1 MVAFFLITLFSL
13 VLGLWLVFALSSV
26 SRIRRR
32 AAKALENYRAAVNEL
47 NSHSSSFGDALNR
60 VTEKY
65 IEAIRMAR
73 LRGISV
79 DELRNHKKGLL
90 LQPLKDAGLYSLADL
105 RVWDAN
111 RLMSV
116 RGVGPTSAVNIAS
129 VLSSVTTESWNR
141 PIPHPTTP
149 FPTETE
155 RSVIHAVYRER
166 WFKDVMAGKLKR
178 YQEGLE
184 EYEDRLSLALQKTNF
199 YRWLVSMFDGSIL
212 QIGVSEAE
220 NLNEELEGTHS
231 ASGRCDE
238 VTSNIELCARTA
250 NKEVEPQTLVDDF
263 NSNRGFYE
271 RVLFEKLGKPGNADL
286 AKIALSSNEPVTIPI
301 PMQPPAPSRPIP
313 KPPVA
318 PVQFTFH
325 SPQSGTS
332 FQGSNLW
339 VPEGK
344 DVKVHGYTIPGGM
357 VYLGHVVSNQAG
369 SCVDPSLIDPTLPI
383 ANIANCH
390 DDLMGYW
397 PSYSAVSPQA
407 RAAYL
412 QWLSTGKSD
421 PEAEIG
427 YVFLYFYGLER
438 RLFSF
443 SSLDPGTTPEVDTI
457 RKEIERLA
465 GIYGRT
471 SSSFAGYSS
480 SLLDYLEAKK
490 TAHPNLDSISKPPEP
505 RRGYNLPLQ
514 LRIGLGL
521 YAQACRPLPSDWAF
535 CCYVSSSPTAFD
547 VNEDETGPLFYG
559 LFNRIYKD
567 TFGEGIVL
575 PSTGPKIQVSHHFGN
590 LTLAGTNA
598 SLILPV
604 PDLNADTET
613 MNSLRRVGNSAV
625 ATVRKYSGLCQEFP
639 NQEKSIAAIGLL
651 PPEIWPADIRDAY
664 NNFRSGP
671 PKVLKFNELPG
682 SPPAGV
688 TLARSRL
695 VLFTERLAAFGLG
708 IEPDPRLGGPI
719 PGLDDPIAIFSAA
732 GLEKRN
738 TVSKHFN
745 GAALL
750 LQLAS
755 VVAASSEGFCEE
767 EASLIL
773 GYLNSAM
780 ELPTNEQLRLA
791 ARLAIYRQYPPS
803 TAGVKKQI
811 AAVNG
816 ETREAIGNFLVEVAL
831 ADGTVDPNEVRTLE
845 ETFKILGLERTGLYS
860 KIHKAETNVPS
871 TSETNRNVRLDA
883 GLATPA
889 KPQIQFDSKRIA
901 ALRSQ
906 SVRIAEILDKVFERS
921 EEANSEIPAVGSR
934 DEDDQTLL
942 GLDPEH
948 ADLLR
953 ALLDRPRWTRAE
965 VEQLCAGRNL
975 MVDGA
980 VERINDAGFAQF
992 DAAVIEGDDPIDI
1005 NQDLLIK
1012 EIV

>member
-1 MVAFFLITLFSL
+1 MALLLVALFLVVS
-13 VLGLWLVFALSSV
+13 GLWAVFALSPV
-26 SRIRRR
+26 SRQRRR
-32 AAKALENYRAAVNEL
+32 AAKQLANYRAAVKDL
-47 NSHSSSFGDALNR
+47 NSHSISIKNASNEAAR
-60 VTEKY
+60 KY
-65 IEAIRMAR
+65 VEGIRMAR
-73 LRGISV
+73 LRAIPV

-90 LQPLKDAGLYSLADL
+90 LQRLKDAGLYTLADL
-105 RVWDAN
+105 RGWDAN

-129 VLSSVTTESWNR
+129 VASRVIAESWNR
-141 PIPHPTTP
+141 PIPHPTAP
-149 FPTETE
+149 FPTEME
-155 RSVIHAVYRER
+155 RSVIQALYRER
-166 WFKDVMAGKLKR
+166 WLKDVMAEKLKK

-184 EYEDRLSLALQKTNF
+184 EYTDRLSLALQKTNF
-199 YRWLVSMFDGSIL
+199 YRWVISPLDGSVL
-212 QIGVSEAE
+212 QIGVREAE
-220 NLNEELEGTHS
+220 NICGELEAGP
-231 ASGRCDE
+231 AAPGRCDE
-238 VTSNIELCARTA
+238 VTSSIEMCARTA
-250 NKEVEPQTLVDDF
+250 NNAVEPQSLIDDF

-271 RVLFEKLGKPGNADL
+271 QVMFEKLGKPGKADL
-286 AKIALSSNEPVTIPI
+286 AKLAMSITEPVSVPV

-313 KPPVA
+313 SPPVV
-318 PVQFTFH
+318 PIQFTV
-325 SPQSGTS
+325 SSSQSGIS

-357 VYLGHVVSNQAG
+357 VYLGHIASNKTG
-369 SCVDPSLIDPTLPI
+369 SCVEPSLIDPTLPV
-383 ANIANCH
+383 AENANCH

-407 RAAYL
+407 RSAYL

-465 GIYGRT
+465 GIYGLV

-490 TAHPNLDSISKPPEP
+490 TALPSLDSISKPPEP
-505 RRGYNLPLQ
+505 RRGYNLPLR

-521 YAQACRPLPSDWAF
+521 YAQASRPLPSDWAF
-535 CCYVSSSPTAFD
+535 CCYVSSSPAAFD
-547 VNEDETGPLFYG
+547 VNEEETGPLFYG
-559 LFNRIYKD
+559 LFNRLYRD
-567 TFGEGIVL
+567 AFGEGIVL
-575 PSTGPKIQVSHHFGN
+575 SSTGPKIQVSHHFGN

-598 SLILPV
+598 SLILPE
-604 PDLNADTET
+604 PDLNTDTET

-625 ATVRKYSGLCQEFP
+625 ATVRKYSGFCHEFP
-639 NQEKSIAAIGLL
+639 DQEKSIAALGLL

-682 SPPAGV
+682 APPTGV

-695 VLFTERLAAFGLG
+695 ALFTERLAAFGLG

-732 GLEKRN
+732 DLEKQN

-773 GYLNSAM
+773 GYLNSEM
-780 ELPTNEQLRLA
+780 ELPTNEQQRLA
-791 ARLAIYRQYPPS
+791 ARLAIYRQFPPS

-816 ETREAIGNFLVEVAL
+816 ETREAIGNFLVEVAF
-831 ADGTVDPNEVRTLE
+831 ADGTVDPSEVRALE
-845 ETFKILGLERTGLYS
+845 EIFKILGLERTGLYS
-860 KIHKAETNVPS
+860 KIHKAETNGPS
-871 TSETNRNVRLDA
+871 SSETKQKARPLS
-883 GLATPA
+883 GLAAPA
-889 KPQIQFDSKRIA
+889 KREIQFDSKRVA
-901 ALRSQ
+901 ALRSE
-906 SVRIAEILDKVFERS
+906 SVRIAEILDKVFECS
-921 EEANSEIPAVGSR
+921 EEAISELPAVGSR
-934 DEDDQTLL
+934 NEGAQTLL

-948 ADLLR
+948 ADLLKV
-953 ALLDRPRWTRAE
+953 LLDRPRWTRAE

-992 DAAVIEGDDPIDI
+992 DSAVIEGDDPIDI
-1005 NQDLLIK
+1005 NQDLLVK
-1012 EIV
+1012 EIA

>member
-1 MVAFFLITLFSL
+1 MAFFLITLLSL
-13 VLGLWLVFALSSV
+13 VLGLWSAFALSSV
-26 SRIRRR
+26 SRMRRQ
-32 AAKALENYRAAVNEL
+32 AAKALENYRAAVNDL
-47 NSHSSSFGDALNR
+47 NRHSSSFGDALNR
-60 VTEKY
+60 VTAKY
-65 IEAIRMAR
+65 IEGIRVAR
-73 LRGISV
+73 LRAIAV

-90 LQPLKDAGLYSLADL
+90 LQRLKDAGLYTLADL
-105 RVWDAN
+105 RGWDAN

-129 VLSSVTTESWNR
+129 VLSMVSAGSWNK

-149 FPTETE
+149 FPTEME
-155 RSVIHAVYRER
+155 RSVIQAVYRDR
-166 WFKDVMAGKLKR
+166 WFKDVMAGKLMG
-178 YQEGLE
+178 YQKGLE
-184 EYEDRLSLALQKTNF
+184 EYTDRFSSALQKTKF
-199 YRWLVSMFDGSIL
+199 YRWLVSMFDGSVL
-212 QIGVSEAE
+212 QIGVSEVQ
-220 NLNEELEGTHS
+220 NLTEELEGSHS

-250 NKEVEPQTLVDDF
+250 NKEVEPQILVDDF

-271 RVLFEKLGKPGNADL
+271 RVLLEKLGKPGNADL
-286 AKIALSSNEPVTIPI
+286 VKLAVNSNEPVTIPI

-318 PVQFTFH
+318 PIQFTFH
-325 SPQSGTS
+325 SSQSGTS

-357 VYLGHVVSNQAG
+357 VYLGHVASNQAG
-369 SCVDPSLIDPTLPI
+369 SCVDPSLIDPTLPV
-383 ANIANCH
+383 ADNANCH

-465 GIYGRT
+465 KIYGGS

-490 TAHPNLDSISKPPEP
+490 KELPTLNSVSAPPPP
-505 RRGYNLPLQ
+505 RRGYNPPLR
-514 LRIGLGL
+514 LRIGLGVH
-521 YAQACRPLPSDWAF
+521 AQASKPLPSDWAF
-535 CCYVSSSPTAFD
+535 CCYLSNSPAAFD
-547 VNEDETGPLFYG
+547 ANLEEIGPLFYV
-559 LFNRIYKD
+559 LFSYLYKES
-567 TFGEGIVL
+567 FGEGVVL
-575 PSTGPKIQVSHHFGN
+575 SSASPKIQVSHRFGN

-598 SLILPV
+598 FIILPF
-604 PDLNADTET
+604 PDSILDSESMNA
-613 MNSLRRVGNSAV
+613 LRGVGNSALS
-625 ATVRKYSGLCQEFP
+625 AVRRYSGFCREFP
-639 NQEKSIAAIGLL
+639 DQTKSIAALGLL
-651 PPEIWPADIRDAY
+651 PPEIWPVDIRDAY

-688 TLARSRL
+688 TLARSRM

-708 IEPDPRLGGPI
+708 IEPDLRLGGPI

-773 GYLNSAM
+773 GYLNSER
-780 ELPTNEQLRLA
+780 ELPANEQQRLA

-831 ADGTVDPNEVRTLE
+831 ADGTVDPSEVRALE
-845 ETFKILGLERTGLYS
+845 ETFKVLGLERTGLYR
-860 KIHKAETNVPS
+860 KIHKAETNGPPS
-871 TSETNRNVRLDA
+871 SEANRKVISDA
-883 GLATPA
+883 GLAAPA
-889 KPQIQFDSKRIA
+889 NREIQFDSKRVA
-901 ALRSQ
+901 ALRSE

-921 EEANSEIPAVGSR
+921 EEANSEIQAVGSK
-934 DEDDQTLL
+934 DEDDRTLL

-953 ALLDRPRWTRAE
+953 VLLDRPRWSRTE

-980 VERINDAGFAQF
+980 VERINEAGFTQF
-992 DAAVIEGDDPIDI
+992 DVAVIEGDDPIDI
-1005 NQDLLIK
+1005 NQDLLVK
-1012 EIV
+1012 EIA